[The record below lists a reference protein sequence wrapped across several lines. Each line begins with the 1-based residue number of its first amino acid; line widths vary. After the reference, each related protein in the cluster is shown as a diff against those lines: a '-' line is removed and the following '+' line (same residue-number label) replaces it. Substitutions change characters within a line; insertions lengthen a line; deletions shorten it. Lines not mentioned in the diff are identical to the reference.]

1 MGPRCLSALYFL
13 ALYTFLPSTLPGQI
27 IDTQPTRFNI
37 ALGANTDTNGFL
49 YLSDWSAD
57 LLVDGS
63 LSTIV
68 HGDGPG
74 GVTGVPEDP
83 GFYYTIDLG
92 SSVAFDGITLFPRIA
107 CCPDRLS
114 DFRVSVLAD
123 NNGSPG
129 SEVWGVNLFP
139 DSDAMSPVEL
149 AVTDGAGV
157 FEGRFVRVTTNQNP
171 VEEYELQLAE
181 IEVYSGL
188 GEEVPINYALNAD
201 AYTNGTLWLASWTPQ
216 ILTDGVMNLI
226 HGDGPDGVT
235 GLAEDEGFYYEIDL
249 GQIVEL
255 AEIAIFP
262 RQDGCCPERF
272 SNYLVSVH
280 EDDNGQAGDA
290 VWSAMFRD
298 DLSWPDTFDPDV
310 ITADADAAGTFT
322 GQWIRVTSL
331 DTQQDVD
338 DGFVDYRLQL
348 AEIEVYGH
356 VPGGVTGDFDL
367 SGVLDLPD
375 IDDLTGQVA
384 GMTNPAAYDLT
395 SDSLVDIADLNAW
408 VKDLYNSWIGDA
420 NLDGE
425 FNSSDLVAVLASGTY
440 EADVDAVWSTGD
452 FDGNGRTTS
461 GDLVAALADGGYEAG
476 PRAAVSAVP
485 EPSSVVLCLLG
496 CLPLSRRI
504 RPGRQRVS

>member
-1 MGPRCLSALYFL
+1 
-13 ALYTFLPSTLPGQI
+13 LPGQI
-27 IDTQPTRFNI
+27 IDTQPTPLNI

-49 YLSDWSAD
+49 YLAEWSAD
-57 LLVDGS
+57 DLVDGD
-63 LSTIV
+63 LNTIV

-74 GVTGVPEDP
+74 GVTGVPEEP

-92 SSVAFDGITLFPRIA
+92 NSVAFDGITLFPRVG
-107 CCPDRLS
+107 CCPDRLR

-123 NNGSPG
+123 SNGSPG
-129 SEVWGVNLFP
+129 AEVWGVDLFP
-139 DSDAMSPVEL
+139 DTDAMVPVEL
-149 AVTDGAGV
+149 AVTDGVGV

-181 IEVYSGL
+181 IQVYSGF
-188 GEEVPINYALNAD
+188 GEEEPINYALYAD
-201 AYTNGTLWLASWTPQ
+201 AYTNGTLWSATWNPQ
-216 ILTDGVMNLI
+216 VLTDGVLNLI
-226 HGDGPDGVT
+226 HGDGPGGVT
-235 GLAEDEGFYYEIDL
+235 GVAEDEGFYYEIDL
-249 GQIVEL
+249 GQTVEL
-255 AEIAIFP
+255 AEIDIFP

-280 EDDNGQAGDA
+280 EDDNGQAGQA
-290 VWSAMFRD
+290 VWSAVFRD

-310 ITADADAAGTFT
+310 INADADPNGTFA

-338 DGFVDYRLQL
+338 DGLVNYRLQL
-348 AEIEVYGH
+348 SEIEVYGH
-356 VPGGVTGDFDL
+356 VGGLIGDFDQ
-367 SGVLDLPD
+367 SGALDSPD

-384 GMTNPAAYDLT
+384 AMTHAVAYDLN
-395 SDSLVDIADLNAW
+395 SDAMVNGADIEVW
-408 VKDLYNSWIGDA
+408 VRDLYNSWMGDA

-452 FDGNGRTTS
+452 FDGNGRTNS

-485 EPSSVVLCLLG
+485 EPQSLVLVALG
-496 CLPLSRRI
+496 MLAVWTRHRR
-504 RPGRQRVS
+504 G